1 MSDRR
6 IKVAS
11 VWVARIGPYRPWH
24 RRQGRRVARHVACK
38 NARSAASR
46 RQPTGSDQPATR
58 RANKA
63 APPGAPLL
71 FETADSPTWHAR
83 WVPLSCGQQLAG
95 LPQVVAGPPRW
106 AALAQMVRALD
117 CGSRGPPFDP
127 GRRYHHDATLGDRLS
142 TPGRCE
148 WAEAGRALQR
158 ADGALPL
165 GGKRGRP
172 GGLAQRPMLA
182 FHPGEGNAAPVSS
195 QMQVQAEAT
204 AAPTTPIGPTSVIA
218 TAVVAAAMVASP
230 VMATVPMAPPA
241 PPSSGVRGCRRGAE
255 GKAGKPRHPNGG
267 GCHRPDRC
275 HCVHAKHGGD
285 RDAADQSAFGAMA
298 NGQSRMQQSQS
309 MSCVLNHL

>member
-1 MSDRR
+1 MDLEVPRSIRGGGTTTTR
-6 IKVAS
+6 PLATAS
-11 VWVARIGPYRPWH
+11 AHPADASGPK
-24 RRQGRRVARHVACK
+24 RVARFRGPTAPC
-38 NARSAASR
+38 RLAASGASR
-46 RQPTGSDQPATR
+46 VGSP
-58 RANKA
+58 N
-63 APPGAPLL
+63 
-71 FETADSPTWHAR
+71 
-83 WVPLSCGQQLAG
+83 
-95 LPQVVAGPPRW
+95 
-106 AALAQMVRALD
+106 
-117 CGSRGPPFDP
+117 
-127 GRRYHHDATLGDRLS
+127 
-142 TPGRCE
+142 GRC
-148 WAEAGRALQR
+148 WPFIPARAS
-158 ADGALPL
+158 
-165 GGKRGRP
+165 
-172 GGLAQRPMLA
+172 
-182 FHPGEGNAAPVSS
+182 APVSS

-241 PPSSGVRGCRRGAE
+241 PPSSGVRGCGRAAE